1 MFLINDSSRVTQY
14 SSLQELETGEAGV
27 SLENTYYWDAEI
39 YIVLKEPIV
48 E

>member
-14 SSLQELETGEAGV
+14 SSLQKLV
-27 SLENTYYWDAEI
+27 PLLENTYYWDAEI